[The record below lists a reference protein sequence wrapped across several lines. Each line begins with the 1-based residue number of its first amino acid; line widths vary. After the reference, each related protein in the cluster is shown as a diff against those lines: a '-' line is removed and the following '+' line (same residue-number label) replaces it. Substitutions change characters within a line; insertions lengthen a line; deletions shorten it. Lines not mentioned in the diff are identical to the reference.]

1 MLNALDRRCF
11 LVQSTLSDT
20 ALPLPRRHAWSTALS
35 ESVVD
40 TISEDQGA
48 AIDGVAAFKEFP
60 MALQRQTRSGG
71 KRHFAAL
78 GAADLDGTRGLQP
91 HRVRRFYCCSTGGSS
106 REEDLAL

>member
-1 MLNALDRRCF
+1 ME
-11 LVQSTLSDT
+11 
-20 ALPLPRRHAWSTALS
+20 LPRLRNSLWRFN
-35 ESVVD
+35 D
-40 TISEDQGA
+40 
-48 AIDGVAAFKEFP
+48 
-60 MALQRQTRSGG
+60 GG

>member
-1 MLNALDRRCF
+1 MMLLNHRLDTAIPRLRLILHRPLDRQNRKPATG
-11 LVQSTLSDT
+11 S
-20 ALPLPRRHAWSTALS
+20 
-35 ESVVD
+35 
-40 TISEDQGA
+40 
-48 AIDGVAAFKEFP
+48 KEFP